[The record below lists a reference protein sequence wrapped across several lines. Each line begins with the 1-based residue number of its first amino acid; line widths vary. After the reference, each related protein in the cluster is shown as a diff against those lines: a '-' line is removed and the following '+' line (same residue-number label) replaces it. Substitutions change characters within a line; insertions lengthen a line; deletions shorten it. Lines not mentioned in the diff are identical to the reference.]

1 MDNQAKIT
9 VPYLTGGVYSE
20 DQAAFEHFVTAIEQ
34 ALGVHFEDDKE
45 GRFEELEPL
54 VSFPLGYT
62 IAIRMDDGEDYEED
76 EEDFYLSRSAAF
88 TLDVETFISMYSL
101 NIAPE
106 LVDDTAFWLSEFLS
120 RYLTQKTG
128 YFFHAESISDELA
141 PQYSFAVPLFTAQ
154 ITGATEQPLT
164 TAFHNIGESL
174 SIPMERIQVGTISR
188 TGGQQFTAQL
198 FGHTVTVSGQ
208 PSSNETNT
216 ITLLLQPSP
225 DTHTFIHESGTLESA
240 QLSIDAFLARL
251 VSRDTGIE
259 FTPAPRPEDVS

>member
-1 MDNQAKIT
+1 
-9 VPYLTGGVYSE
+9 
-20 DQAAFEHFVTAIEQ
+20 
-34 ALGVHFEDDKE
+34 
-45 GRFEELEPL
+45 
-54 VSFPLGYT
+54 
-62 IAIRMDDGEDYEED
+62 
-76 EEDFYLSRSAAF
+76 
-88 TLDVETFISMYSL
+88 MYSL

-208 PSSNETNT
+208 PASNETYT

-225 DTHTFIHESGTLESA
+225 DTHTFIHESGTLESI